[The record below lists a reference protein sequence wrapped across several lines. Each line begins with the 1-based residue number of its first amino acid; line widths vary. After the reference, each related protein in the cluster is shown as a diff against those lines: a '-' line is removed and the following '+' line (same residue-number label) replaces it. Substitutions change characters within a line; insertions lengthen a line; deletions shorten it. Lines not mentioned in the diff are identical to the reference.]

1 LTTNKQN
8 LFGHGKARDYDT
20 TLTENGTRGGR
31 EKNKQTNKPPPN
43 NHQHNTSRTEQINK
57 KCELLRNSSSR
68 SRPLFSSK
76 QHNNSIMIDR
86 HQLKNFF
93 VSFSYL
99 ETKLIVSPPPAP
111 RTISSLCFL
120 RCFLARRHAFRKSLT
135 AEHQGDDDDGREGG
149 REGDDDTWGV
159 NRNHTIPPKP
169 HFKSRKPQFKTP
181 KVQYIA
187 KDLQKLKIMPLGT

>member
-86 HQLKNFF
+86 HQLMNFF

-99 ETKLIVSPPPAP
+99 ETKLIVSPPPAA

-135 AEHQGDDDDGREGG
+135 AEHQGDDDDGRE
-149 REGDDDTWGV
+149 T
-159 NRNHTIPPKP
+159 T
-169 HFKSRKPQFKTP
+169 T
-181 KVQYIA
+181 
-187 KDLQKLKIMPLGT
+187 LGA